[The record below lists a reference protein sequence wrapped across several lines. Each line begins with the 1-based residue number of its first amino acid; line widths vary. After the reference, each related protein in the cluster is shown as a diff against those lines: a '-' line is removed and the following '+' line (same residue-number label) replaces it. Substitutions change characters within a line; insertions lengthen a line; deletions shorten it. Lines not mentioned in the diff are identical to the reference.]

1 MARETKAQ
9 MEARIKA
16 EVLAEVQA
24 KPAEEAKPKGRKVSI
39 PAWAASAPQ
48 EVIGIDTTTGNPY
61 VCVARRDGESSS
73 PKIATGGAHAG
84 VGPAKAR
91 RISPDTLAYI
101 LDHEAEMR
109 KLIETCGK
117 LKPSA

>member
-1 MARETKAQ
+1 
-9 MEARIKA
+9 MEARIRE
-16 EVLAEVQA
+16 EVLAEA
-24 KPAEEAKPKGRKVSI
+24 KAETTTEAKPKRKVAI

-61 VCVARRDGESSS
+61 VCVARRDGDSPS

-91 RISPDTLAYI
+91 RFSPETLAYI
-101 LDHEAEMR
+101 LDHEKEMR
-109 KLIETCGK
+109 KLIDTCAK
-117 LKPSA
+117 LRG